1 MLISDNSSAE
11 ETEQYVY
18 AEGGLEYAY
27 SSDTEVEQFCIMLI
41 EWWITFVLIEK
52 HIILNNR

>member
-11 ETEQYVY
+11 KTEQYVY

-27 SSDTEVEQFCIMLI
+27 SSDTEVASVISYDGIAKDVKILSK
-41 EWWITFVLIEK
+41 ITVDGVD
-52 HIILNNR
+52 